1 MDIKVMTNSRNI
13 KEDITTNWIKEEG
26 RRGGSIDG
34 FKMSS
39 FGDWVDND
47 NTYQINTEGGEDV
60 KWDLEMISV
69 VVLQFL

>member
-1 MDIKVMTNSRNI
+1 VRQGAQTRASRNT

-39 FGDWVDND
+39 FGD
-47 NTYQINTEGGEDV
+47 
-60 KWDLEMISV
+60 
-69 VVLQFL
+69 

>member
-1 MDIKVMTNSRNI
+1 MDIKVMTNSRNT

-39 FGDWVDND
+39 FGD
-47 NTYQINTEGGEDV
+47 
-60 KWDLEMISV
+60 
-69 VVLQFL
+69 

>member
-1 MDIKVMTNSRNI
+1 MDKGGR
-13 KEDITTNWIKEEG
+13 KE
-26 RRGGSIDG
+26 RGSIDG

-60 KWDLEMISV
+60 KWNLEMSSV
-69 VVLQFL
+69 VVL